1 MAPPKK
7 SAKGEIELLPNPW
20 ETFERAVDV
29 VAKSPPQHR
38 VAKKKRKAARK
49 TKKAGHKTPW
59 TWTFR
64 FEPQM
69 LRVFKGSF
77 IRRMYHDAGAR
88 PRNI

>member
-1 MAPPKK
+1 LLGNPALLCFRFCEVGIMAPPKK

-49 TKKAGHKTPW
+49 TKKAGHKTP
-59 TWTFR
+59 
-64 FEPQM
+64 
-69 LRVFKGSF
+69 
-77 IRRMYHDAGAR
+77 
-88 PRNI
+88 